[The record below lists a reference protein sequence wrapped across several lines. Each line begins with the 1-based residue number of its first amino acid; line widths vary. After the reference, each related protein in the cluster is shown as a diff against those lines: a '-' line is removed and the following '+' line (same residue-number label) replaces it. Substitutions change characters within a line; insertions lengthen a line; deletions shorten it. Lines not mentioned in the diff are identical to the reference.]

1 MPSSVSEHFDVEQK
15 KNALLGHLTQQ
26 AAKKKS

>member
-1 MPSSVSEHFDVEQK
+1 MSSSVSILMLNK